1 MTKSKDKSASTA
13 DSSRTTTGKPTS
25 ARLLRNRPLDQKDD
39 DVEVR
44 PPSLRDK
51 AFEEAAEQLTPEE
64 IAAKDAQVEHPALL
78 ADEAEAKAPIAV
90 QNDRMHATYLGL
102 GLEREK
108 DQRLVH
114 LDFSFP
120 LELVHNGYLPRK
132 VKDAWEYLISSK
144 NKMIQILGVP
154 AVTLSLYQSPASKKA
169 TLHLVGADFAKA
181 IVSIIEEVGKGKTK
195 KVTRFAFRLLVP
207 RTEEIIAFAAWHDGE
222 DFWITMPTTQKNIG
236 DN

>member
-1 MTKSKDKSASTA
+1 MTKSKGKSSSAGSTSLTQI
-13 DSSRTTTGKPTS
+13 DRPTS
-25 ARLLRNRPLDQKDD
+25 ARLLQNRPVDPREDD
-39 DVEVR
+39 GEVR
-44 PPSLRDK
+44 PPSARDK
-51 AFEEAAEQLTPEE
+51 AFSEAAEELTPEE
-64 IAAKDAQVEHPALL
+64 IAAKDTQVEHPALL
-78 ADEAEAKAPIAV
+78 ADEAAAKIPVAV

-120 LELVHNGYLPRK
+120 LEAVHNGYLPRK
-132 VKDAWEYLISSK
+132 VKDAWEYLLSSK

-154 AVTLSLYQSPASKKA
+154 PVTLSLYQGPGSRKA
-169 TLHLVGADFAKA
+169 TLHLIGADFAKA

-195 KVTRFAFRLLVP
+195 KVTRFAFRLIVP

-222 DFWITMPTTQKNIG
+222 EFWITMPTTQKNIG